1 MAVRPGI
8 DELVPLYYEALY
20 RYAYGLTGSASDA
33 DDLTQETFFAAQTKG
48 HQLREPERVRSWL
61 FSILHNAF
69 LLMQRRKKQTRS
81 IAWEEWL
88 EEELVESE
96 PVVPPIT
103 DEQLQAA
110 LLAIPADSRAI
121 LVLFYFEEFSYREIA
136 DQLSLPIGTVM
147 SRLAR
152 AKRFLKQQLVGHA
165 EDEEAE

>member
-1 MAVRPGI
+1 
-8 DELVPLYYEALY
+8 
-20 RYAYGLTGSASDA
+20 
-33 DDLTQETFFAAQTKG
+33 
-48 HQLREPERVRSWL
+48 
-61 FSILHNAF
+61 
-69 LLMQRRKKQTRS
+69 MQRRKKQTRS

-121 LVLFYFEEFSYREIA
+121 LVLFYCEEFSYREIA

-152 AKRFLKQQLVGHA
+152 AKRFLKQQLVGHT

>member
-20 RYAYGLTGSASDA
+20 RYAYRLTGSASDA
-33 DDLTQETFFAAQTKG
+33 DDLTQETFFAAQAKS

-69 LLMQRRKKQTRS
+69 LLSQRRKKQANS
-81 IAWEEWL
+81 IAWEKWL
-88 EEELVESE
+88 DDEISE
-96 PVVPPIT
+96 REPDVPT
-103 DEQLQAA
+103 VSDEQLQSA

-121 LVLFYFEEFSYREIA
+121 LVLFYFEEISYREIA
-136 DQLSLPIGTVM
+136 EQLGLPIGTVM

-152 AKRFLKQQLVGHA
+152 AKRFLKLQLQGYA
-165 EDEEAE
+165 ENEETE

>member
-20 RYAYGLTGSASDA
+20 RYAYRLTGSASDA
-33 DDLTQETFFAAQTKG
+33 DDLTQETFFAAQKKA

-61 FSILHNAF
+61 FSILHNVF
-69 LLMQRRKKQTRS
+69 LLSQRKKRQTNS
-81 IAWEEWL
+81 IAWEKWL
-88 EEELVESE
+88 EDEIAEPE
-96 PVVPPIT
+96 PVVPPVS
-103 DEQLQAA
+103 DEQLQTA

-136 DQLSLPIGTVM
+136 DQLGLPIGTVM

-152 AKRFLKQQLVGHA
+152 AKRFLKQQLVGNA
-165 EDEEAE
+165 EDEVTE